1 MGLNQ
6 VHFYNYGMN
15 FTNLIRRN
23 ITVSS
28 WVYLSCDESYDE
40 GHVICV
46 TSIFIYLYR
55 YFERHKLCRWTL
67 LSKLVPENLIHR
79 NNLTLNTTLST
90 RLTYYTP
97 YYTTLFIYATN
108 YNIFDNIT
116 HVFFAKCNNL

>member
-6 VHFYNYGMN
+6 VHFYFKGMN
-15 FTNLIRRN
+15 IINLIRRN

-28 WVYLSCDESYDE
+28 WVYLSCDESQDE

-67 LSKLVPENLIHR
+67 LSKRVPEKLIYR
-79 NNLTLNTTLST
+79 NYLT
-90 RLTYYTP
+90 RKMYYTDV
-97 YYTTLFIYATN
+97 LHLILDKS
-108 YNIFDNIT
+108 IRGS
-116 HVFFAKCNNL
+116 VWG